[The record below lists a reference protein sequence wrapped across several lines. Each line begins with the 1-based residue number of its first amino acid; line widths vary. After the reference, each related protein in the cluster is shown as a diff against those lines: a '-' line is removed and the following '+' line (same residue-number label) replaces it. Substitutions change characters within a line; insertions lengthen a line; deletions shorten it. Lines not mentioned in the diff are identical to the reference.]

1 MIPTKE
7 SFHGKVT
14 TIYGGSMTDI
24 VAYMVV

>member
-1 MIPTKE
+1 MKE

-14 TIYGGSMTDI
+14 TTYGGSMTDI